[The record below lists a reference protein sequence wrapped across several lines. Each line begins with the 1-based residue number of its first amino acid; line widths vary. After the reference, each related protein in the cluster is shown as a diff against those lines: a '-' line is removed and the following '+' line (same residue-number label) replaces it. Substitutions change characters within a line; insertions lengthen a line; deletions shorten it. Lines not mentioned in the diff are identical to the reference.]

1 MAYLKDA
8 YEEIYKHPSWEKTAK
23 DYETGFASNLYH
35 APFVRESARSV
46 LVRFSKLF
54 QTYYGIQDIKKK
66 KQEDPLGFD
75 DQAALADLAEEMS
88 GDKIKYSPVLEDTLL
103 APENED
109 RSNGAGQI
117 GNARRNVLPFD
128 EEGDRKAEE
137 TNRKNI
143 EDVINEDGNLREQMT
158 MLYNAAFMNGG
169 RTPEEIREGRSL
181 KNLLVNLN
189 RDDVEMIQEVGFAA
203 RDRGLAEFM
212 PNMNV
217 IRDQEHYKEKGDV
230 FDPVPFAT
238 RFQAANDKYNF
249 KRDKRKGWWKRFT
262 DKVSK
267 GWFALWHRRKYRD
280 RPIPGLGIEHY
291 TKNNMPLSQREQE
304 YGVDKK
310 TKLLKWQEGGSFM
323 RMRKTVTSKGMLQI
337 TGPSGTTMR
346 MMGAYKMLGASKND
360 LMFFRL
366 ALIAWLCGS
375 RDHSLFEVLKGSW
388 MAGIKGK
395 EDTSEAARMYATVD
409 PLSTAQ
415 IRINYAPKKE
425 FPHETVYKI
434 MLEELKQA
442 RKAEFQKIQERQA
455 KKGRPIADRDESEFS
470 LVSPEYEGNDA
481 GDMAIN
487 VYTQDV
493 FMNMAIN
500 ERAPFVKYLGL
511 KNLGLWNFS
520 GNIKTRD
527 EPVDDKGAR
536 REVGA
541 SGSIYNG
548 SARYEGKNSK
558 LLDQIYTMVR
568 LSARMTDD
576 VVKERSKRL
585 DSEAIALQQ
594 SPGISAT
601 TFRGERK
608 GGKHESGYTT
618 EKLTSTTTNPAKA
631 YDFSRSFY
639 NTFLGSGI
647 VTRMTLHGSGIYVAN
662 ISSHEDEGEVL
673 VPIGVQFRVTKRPYL
688 AKIEEGSEDVKELTP
703 EETRLLRTKKRPD
716 NPLHNVKVV
725 QAVDLEEVTSQAEED
740 RKKKHR
746 KRMSRMLSL
755 LEKRKQ
761 RLGVLQEEGKEVEA
775 LLKTQRDAVREANV
789 PDPRAEH
796 LSILDNLF
804 DPGELNEVNPEVQ
817 KKEEEKLQKIE
828 EKEEKQDLIAP
839 GGGVNPVSEAV
850 SGGGAAEGEK
860 LLDQL
865 VPKET
870 GEEKENLLEDSL
882 NLGDKSFEIEEKE
895 GMRLSDASASEAPQ
909 EEKPA
914 EKEPVKKALEEKEP
928 VREVQEPVKEE
939 PKEEEPVREA
949 PKQKQEDDDFLGI
962 NAAIRE
968 LEEKKKNQRPP
979 TIEEEVEDELAHMF
993 GMIEREVTEEEI
1005 EEKRQEL
1012 LAEKR
1017 AAAGIKDVPKKEV
1030 PKKAEPKPEAVK
1042 KLKQEKEDLKKEPPK
1057 ETKPFIDLSRSFD
1070 SEDLSP
1076 EMDAMQKSAS
1086 MHRTMSKVFVS
1097 DNGFTVFMQIRKD
1110 LEKILKEGA
1119 GKKLAVHTASEAVL
1133 FLAKAAAKD
1142 SVCSFQLRAIFQRPF
1157 ETPGDRKK
1165 RVKELKAVI
1174 KLISR
1179 TLKKAGLKAAA
1190 AEARLLSK

>member
-249 KRDKRKGWWKRFT
+249 KREKRKGWWKRFT

-415 IRINYAPKKE
+415 IRINFAPKKE

-442 RKAEFQKIQERQA
+442 RKAEFQKIQARQA

-470 LVSPEYEGNDA
+470 LVSPEYEGKDA

-500 ERAPFVKYLGL
+500 EKAPIVKYLGL

-527 EPVDDKGAR
+527 EAVDDKGAR

-865 VPKET
+865 VPKGA
-870 GEEKENLLEDSL
+870 GEEKENQLEDSL

-979 TIEEEVEDELAHMF
+979 TIEEEVEDELNHMF
-993 GMIEREVTEEEI
+993 GMLEREVTDEEVEQ
-1005 EEKRQEL
+1005 KRKEL
-1012 LAEKR
+1012 LAQKR
-1017 AAAGIKDVPKKEV
+1017 GVRLEEAGPGKDILSLSGSNDSIKILE
-1030 PKKAEPKPEAVK
+1030 
-1042 KLKQEKEDLKKEPPK
+1042 EPPK
-1057 ETKPFIDLSRSFD
+1057 KQSVS
-1070 SEDLSP
+1070 
-1076 EMDAMQKSAS
+1076 KSVPLYK
-1086 MHRTMSKVFVS
+1086 MMRKVFATN
-1097 DNGFTVFMQIRKD
+1097 NGYKVFEKIQST
-1110 LEKILKEGA
+1110 LEKMIKEGA
-1119 GKKLAVHTASEAVL
+1119 GKKVPVHTADESVL
-1133 FLAKAAAKD
+1133 FLANAAVKD
-1142 SVCSFQLRAIFQRPF
+1142 EILIRMLRSIFESPF
-1157 ETPGDRKK
+1157 ATSNDRKE
-1165 RVKELKAVI
+1165 RVRELKDVMTLVRE
-1174 KLISR
+1174 KLGKTGLSDAASESGISSSGKG
-1179 TLKKAGLKAAA
+1179 KKNK
-1190 AEARLLSK
+1190 K